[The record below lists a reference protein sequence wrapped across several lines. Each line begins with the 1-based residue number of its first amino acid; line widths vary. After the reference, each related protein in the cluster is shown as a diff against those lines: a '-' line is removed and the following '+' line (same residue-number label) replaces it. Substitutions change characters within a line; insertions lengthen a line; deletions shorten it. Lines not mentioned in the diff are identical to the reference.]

1 MKFTKLPDLKS
12 TLEPLEVLPHVLPQ
26 VAEEATKWLLHT
38 GHRRLERA
46 FITTTLKDV
55 PFTEALGNTFTT
67 ETPLILQRT
76 LDRFLFRLDIGTPF
90 FESPEAK
97 TWVSQRA
104 CLIDGTPCRL
114 PELLTHANIAGIT
127 GLDLYYTPFAF
138 THPEGE
144 PVAVVMPGAGMRIE
158 GTVEDAR
165 GREFVSQLHGLG
177 IKHFILVNLPGF
189 SSNAGHA
196 NQYSLHQ
203 VGIALEELLREKGI
217 APQCVLFGYSTSNY
231 VANTM
236 LAMNHAYAQA
246 NPRQAPFHRLKACF
260 EFSAFNT
267 LPKTVIHHVFKAP
280 NPNYT
285 PVEQWVIGRF
295 LPLLERSGAFNN
307 VPLLERI
314 HPDTDVH
321 FLVSASDHVT
331 PLAMSERLHRYALE
345 DGIQRSSLTVLPSAP
360 DDIDAHAEGVFE
372 GVVHGQKTLS
382 SVLERLFPV
391 FQANKLRLC
400 EGERYKGAKPYG
412 SPKI

>member
-1 MKFTKLPDLKS
+1 MKFTRLPDLKS
-12 TLEPLEVLPHVLPQ
+12 SLEPLEVLPQVLPQ

-90 FESPEAK
+90 FDSPEAK

-104 CLIDGTPCRL
+104 CLADGTPCRL
-114 PELLTHANIAGIT
+114 PELISDKNVAGLE

-138 THPEGE
+138 TPPEGE

-158 GTVEDAR
+158 GTLEDAR

-177 IKHFILVNLPGF
+177 IEHFILVNLLGF
-189 SSNAGHA
+189 SNNAGNA
-196 NQYSLHQ
+196 NQFSLHQ
-203 VGIALEELLREKGI
+203 VGVALEELLREEGI

-246 NPRQAPFHRLKACF
+246 HPRQAPFHRLKACF
-260 EFSAFNT
+260 EFSAFT
-267 LPKTVIHHVFKAP
+267 SLPKTVIHHVFKAP
-280 NPNYT
+280 NPSYT
-285 PVEQWVIGRF
+285 PMEQWVIGRF
-295 LPLLERSGAFNN
+295 LPLLEQSGAFNN
-307 VPLLERI
+307 IPLLERI

-331 PLAMSERLHRYALE
+331 PLGMSERLHRSARE
-345 DGIQRSSLTVLPSAP
+345 DGIQRSSLTVLPPAP
-360 DDIDAHAEGVFE
+360 DHIDGHAEGVLE
-372 GVVHGQKTLS
+372 GVLHGQKTLS
-382 SVLERLFPV
+382 AVLERLYPPFK
-391 FQANKLRLC
+391 ANTLRLK
-400 EGERYKGAKPYG
+400 EGDRFKGAKSYG
-412 SPKI
+412 DAKM